1 LKKIFLQLP
10 ERRKYFL
17 LTVLGLIVTLSGGW
31 YLFRQMR
38 RPVSLAGLVP
48 ASAIGYVE
56 VADLMGLIEQ
66 LGRTRAWREIAP
78 VFGVEGRLIP
88 PGLTGWSAWLA
99 GLTIGR
105 GELALVADAHWGIVL
120 TAIEVSGDEV
130 RPRLALLIE
139 TSRNPESFQ
148 EPVRRLLERMVG
160 ALPGQV
166 EPREERHAGVTI
178 TGYYGHGSP
187 DALPGAL
194 PERGLFV
201 AQVEGGWII
210 SNHIEPMRS
219 CLDARLGR
227 IPTMAG
233 NFYWQQA
240 RRKLSRPS
248 YLARLAGGDDIGKVE
263 GLFGFVT
270 GDGVTR
276 LLRSGA
282 HILAGGTV
290 ASAILAGAAG
300 DVVTDLS
307 SRFCDGLTLHERVDG
322 DAVHTGYTVMLKPDL
337 IDTLQ
342 SIIKPAAMATAEP
355 LRSAALLP
363 PGTLEWIVYRLRSP
377 GPTVSG
383 IEAALSSRIGVAQS
397 FLLHQFVIGA
407 REVFPGIRDEA
418 LANAA
423 FGDEMVTA
431 RVGEGEDDHLWLLE
445 IRDRTA
451 ISRLIDDYFEVAG
464 GVAPRREMI
473 GGFDL
478 IVAGDEARGGAVVIG
493 DFLAIGPPA
502 ILRRLIGTQGQS
514 QDQLQA
520 DSGATVQRR
529 DGAAVTPDHKVLI
542 SGYVRPDAEVI
553 ETMLG
558 LSKDTG
564 NYQYST
570 SPQATSPQ
578 AKSPQAKSPQA
589 SGEDTTGAVDER
601 IATGRRLAAALPY
614 AVRKTSLESNG
625 VVIESRS
632 PLGHL
637 PFVVGILTGLNGK
650 TDQKEARDEQ

>member
-1 LKKIFLQLP
+1 MKKIFLQMP

-17 LTVLGLIVTLSGGW
+17 LMVLGLIVTISGGW
-31 YLFRQMR
+31 YLLRQMR

-66 LGRTRAWREIAP
+66 VGRTRAWREIAP
-78 VFGVEGRLIP
+78 VFGLEGRLIP
-88 PGLTGWSAWLA
+88 SGLTGWSGWLA
-99 GLTIGR
+99 GLTTGR

-139 TSRNPESFQ
+139 TSRNPESFR
-148 EPVRRLLERMVG
+148 EPVRRLLERMTV

-166 EPREERHAGVTI
+166 EPREERHAGVKI
-178 TGYYGHGSP
+178 TGYYSHGSP
-187 DALPGAL
+187 DAMPGPL
-194 PERGLFV
+194 PEKGLPEKGLFV

-240 RRKLSRPS
+240 RRKLSRPG

-282 HILAGGTV
+282 HILSGGTV

-307 SRFCDGLTLHERVDG
+307 SRFCDGLALHELVDG
-322 DAVHTGYTVMLKPDL
+322 DAVNTGYTVMLKPDL
-337 IDTLQ
+337 VETLQ
-342 SIIKPAAMATAEP
+342 SIIKPTATAEP
-355 LRSAALLP
+355 SRSTALLP
-363 PGTLEWIVYRLRSP
+363 PGTLEWTTYRLRSP
-377 GPTVSG
+377 GRTVSG

-407 REVFPGIRDEA
+407 RELFPGIRDEE

-431 RVGEGEDDHLWLLE
+431 RVGDGEDDHLWLLE

-451 ISRLIDDYFEVAG
+451 ISRLVDDYFEVAG

-473 GGFDL
+473 GGL
-478 IVAGDEARGGAVVIG
+478 ELLVSGDEARGGAVVIG

-502 ILRRLIGTQGQS
+502 ILRRLVGTQGQL
-514 QDQLQA
+514 QDKLLA
-520 DSGATVQRR
+520 DSGATDQRR
-529 DGAAVTPDHKVLI
+529 DGAPVTPDHNPLI
-542 SGYVRPDAEVI
+542 SVYVRPDAEVI

-558 LSKDTG
+558 LSKNLTKDMG
-564 NYQYST
+564 NYQRS
-570 SPQATSPQ
+570 
-578 AKSPQAKSPQA
+578 KSPRATV
-589 SGEDTTGAVDER
+589 EDTPGEVDER
-601 IATGRRLAAALPY
+601 IANGRRLAAALPY
-614 AVRKTSLESNG
+614 AVRTTSLESHG

-637 PFVVGILTGLNGK
+637 PFVVGIITGLNGK

>member
-1 LKKIFLQLP
+1 MKKIFLQLP

-17 LTVLGLIVTLSGGW
+17 LTVLGLIVILSGGW
-31 YLFRQMR
+31 YLFRQIR

-56 VADLMGLIEQ
+56 VADLMGLIEEM
-66 LGRTRAWREIAP
+66 GRTRAWREIAP

-88 PGLTGWSAWLA
+88 PGLTGWSGWLA
-99 GLTIGR
+99 GLTTGR

-139 TSRNPESFQ
+139 TSRRAESFR
-148 EPVRRLLERMVG
+148 EPVGKLVERMAG

-178 TGYYGHGSP
+178 TGYYSHGSP
-187 DALPGAL
+187 GALPGAL
-194 PERGLFV
+194 PEHGLFV

-248 YLARLAGGDDIGKVE
+248 YLARLAGGDDSGKVE

-270 GDGVTR
+270 GEGVTR

-307 SRFCDGLTLHERVDG
+307 SRFCDGLALHERVDG

-337 IDTLQ
+337 ADTLQ
-342 SIIKPAAMATAEP
+342 SIIKPTATAEP
-355 LRSAALLP
+355 LRSTALLP
-363 PGTLEWIVYRLRSP
+363 PGTLEWTAYRLRSP
-377 GPTVSG
+377 GRTVSE

-451 ISRLIDDYFEVAG
+451 ISRVVDDYLEVAG

-473 GGFDL
+473 GGL
-478 IVAGDEARGGAVVIG
+478 ELLVSGDEARGGAVVIG
-493 DFLAIGPPA
+493 DFLAIGSPA
-502 ILRRLIGTQGQS
+502 ILRRLVGTQGQL
-514 QDQLQA
+514 QDKLLA
-520 DSGATVQRR
+520 DSGATGQRR
-529 DGAAVTPDHKVLI
+529 DGAPVTPDHKVLI
-542 SGYVRPDAEVI
+542 TGYVRPDAEVI

-558 LSKDTG
+558 LSKDLTKDTG
-564 NYQYST
+564 NYQHSM
-570 SPQATSPQ
+570 SPRAT
-578 AKSPQAKSPQA
+578 
-589 SGEDTTGAVDER
+589 VDEQ
-601 IATGRRLAAALPY
+601 IAAARRLAAALPY
-614 AVRKTSLESNG
+614 AVRTTSLESHG